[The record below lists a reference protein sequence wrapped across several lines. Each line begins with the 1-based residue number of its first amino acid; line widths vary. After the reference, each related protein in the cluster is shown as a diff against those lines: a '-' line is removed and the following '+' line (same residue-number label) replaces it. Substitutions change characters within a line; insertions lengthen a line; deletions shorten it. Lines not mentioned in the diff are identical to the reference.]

1 MLMVISLGLKEGQI
15 STDNENYHIKEVP
28 KALKRHLNL
37 PDDETVLAVAKTKS
51 PRNANIF
58 NGNSINQ

>member
-1 MLMVISLGLKEGQI
+1 MLMVISLGFKEGQI

-28 KALKRHLNL
+28 KALKRHLNI

-51 PRNANIF
+51 PRNANVF
-58 NGNSINQ
+58 NGNSIN